1 MKMFAT
7 ERRQVIMNLLNE
19 KKRVTVRELS
29 SYVGVSEATL
39 RTDLNRM
46 ELDGLLMR
54 THGGA
59 MLKEETSDTSF
70 SVRAQKN
77 ILEKSKIATLA
88 FEQIEEKQ
96 CILLDASSTAL
107 ELARII
113 NEHPIRLTVVTTGIL
128 TALELKDNL
137 DITVI
142 VIGGVLTNRSTSIE
156 GVLGIELLNKLHIDI
171 MFTSGNGFSI
181 ENGLTDFNMYE
192 VELKKHIVQRA
203 NKIISIVDSSKVGNN
218 SSSAFASIEEI
229 DMLITDKPIQEP
241 ILERLKT
248 HKIEVLFP
256 SGN

>member
-7 ERRQVIMNLLNE
+7 ERRQVIMDLLNE
-19 KKRVTVRELS
+19 KKRVTVKELS
-29 SYVGVSEATL
+29 SYIGVSEATL
-39 RTDLNRM
+39 RTDLNKM
-46 ELDGLLMR
+46 ELSGLLTR

-59 MLKEETSDTSF
+59 MLKEETNDTSF

-77 ILEKSKIATLA
+77 VLEKSKIAELA

-107 ELARII
+107 ELARIL

-128 TALELKDNL
+128 TALELKDNP

-142 VIGGVLTNRSTSIE
+142 VIGGVLTKRSTSIE
-156 GVLGIELLNKLHIDI
+156 GVLGIDLLHKMNIDI

-192 VELKKHIVQRA
+192 VELKKNIVLRA
-203 NKIISIVDSSKVGNN
+203 KKIISIVDSSKLENN
-218 SSSAFASIEEI
+218 SSSTFASIDEI
-229 DMLITDKPIQEP
+229 DVLITDKPVEGDFLNSLI
-241 ILERLKT
+241 R
-248 HKIEVLFP
+248 HDIEVLFP
-256 SGN
+256 ER